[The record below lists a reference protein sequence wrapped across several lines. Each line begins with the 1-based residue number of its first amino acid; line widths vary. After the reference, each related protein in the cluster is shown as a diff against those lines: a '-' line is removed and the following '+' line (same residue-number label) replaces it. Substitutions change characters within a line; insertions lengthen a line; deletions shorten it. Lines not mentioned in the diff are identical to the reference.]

1 MTTHTVAA
9 ASAGESSSPARAS
22 TWRPR
27 ELYRPASLMLLAGLL
42 VGSVLLL
49 VRRSTASAQ
58 PLDPVLLPLA
68 ALALCLTA
76 WLARRL
82 WSLAARR
89 DSRRRLTLLATT
101 STSLI
106 LFGLALG
113 ATGRSWWLA
122 LVYWAIVILEE
133 SWAWSR
139 PLVERNSFRSPH
151 SVDLNSFRSVSFL
164 TEPSSHDLAGTS
176 RQRITQ
182 EYTRASLADG
192 QELIRGSLHLAL
204 RDGTRVATA
213 HVAFCPPFAERPQF
227 DVRLTAGP
235 ACRVKLGQLVPQGAR
250 IEIKLH
256 APAAATDRLSLEFT
270 AHGQALV

>member
-1 MTTHTVAA
+1 
-9 ASAGESSSPARAS
+9 
-22 TWRPR
+22 
-27 ELYRPASLMLLAGLL
+27 MLLAGLL
-42 VGSVLLL
+42 MGSVLLL

-58 PLDPVLLPLA
+58 PLAPALLPLA
-68 ALALCLTA
+68 ALALCVTA

-82 WSLAARR
+82 WHLRARLYGRVQLA
-89 DSRRRLTLLATT
+89 LLATT

-106 LFGLALG
+106 LFGFALG
-113 ATGRSWWLA
+113 ATGRCWWAALA
-122 LVYWAIVILEE
+122 YWAIIMFEE
-133 SWAWSR
+133 GWSWTR
-139 PLVERNSFRSPH
+139 PRVVRNSFRSPISVERNSFRAMI
-151 SVDLNSFRSVSFL
+151 
-164 TEPSSHDLAGTS
+164 PSAPPSLQDSGGAS

-192 QELIRGSLHLAL
+192 QELIRGALHLAL

-227 DVRLTAGP
+227 DVRLTSGP
-235 ACRVKLGQLVPQGAR
+235 ACRVKLGQLLPQGAR

-270 AHGQALV
+270 AHGQALA

>member
-1 MTTHTVAA
+1 MTTHTAA
-9 ASAGESSSPARAS
+9 APSAGELSLPAQAS
-22 TWRPR
+22 VWSPR
-27 ELYRPASLMLLAGLL
+27 ELYRPASFMLVAGLL
-42 VGSVLLL
+42 MGSVLLL
-49 VRRSTASAQ
+49 VRRSMASAQ

-68 ALALCLTA
+68 ALALVLTA

-82 WSLAARR
+82 WRLAARR
-89 DSRRRLTLLATT
+89 DGRRRLVLLATT

-113 ATGRSWWLA
+113 ATGRPWWSA
-122 LVYWAIVILEE
+122 SVYWAIVILEE
-133 SWAWSR
+133 AWAWTR
-139 PLVERNSFRSPH
+139 PFVERNA
-151 SVDLNSFRSVSFL
+151 FRSVSSV
-164 TEPSSHDLAGTS
+164 TQPSSHDLAGAS

-192 QELIRGSLHLAL
+192 QELIRGALHLAL

-235 ACRVKLGQLVPQGAR
+235 ACRVKLGQLLPQGAR